1 MIKNER
7 QYRISKSFSEKFTQ
21 ELSDLSNQNTDK
33 IDPILLETGK
43 EALKTQIYELNK
55 EIEEYENLKNNPQP
69 LIHLYSI
76 EELPKTL
83 IKARISLGLSQK
95 ELAGLVGVKEQQ
107 IQRWESTEYNTTSLA
122 SIRDVLKALNI
133 RVTESVQLPKNT
145 ISIST
150 MFKNIE
156 KAGLDRNFVINKIF
170 PPLVAS
176 YFENKNDD
184 NIPAI
189 IGLQAAIFIGKILK
203 LKPENLIDNHMMQP
217 SLNTIPN
224 VRYKVPKGRNAVRVG
239 AYTMY
244 AHSIASIVAQAT
256 KDLPNKIIPNDPYTI
271 YNSIK
276 SKYGSINLEALM
288 RYVWELGVPV
298 ITLNDPGTFHA
309 VCFRIHNKNIIILKQ
324 NTLST
329 AKWMFDLLH
338 EVWHALKD
346 GEQIVHTDTD
356 MRNTRN
362 SEEKIANL
370 FSAAA
375 LLGKNPQ
382 ILAELCKN
390 HAQNNIARMKLA
402 IEKVA
407 EMENVRADVLAN
419 YLAFRYQMEGNNSLW
434 GIAEN
439 MQEKMNLT
447 TRTTARNLLFEY
459 SNLDLVSA
467 TDLDLLQQAIIPGE
481 RT

>member
-7 QYRISKSFSEKFTQ
+7 QYRISKSYLEKFSQ
-21 ELSDLSNQNTDK
+21 ELSYLSNQNTDNL
-33 IDPILLETGK
+33 DVILLETGK
-43 EALKTQIYELNK
+43 EALQTQIDELKK

-76 EELPKTL
+76 EKLPETL

-95 ELAGLVGVKEQQ
+95 ELAELVGVKEQQ
-107 IQRWESTEYNTTSLA
+107 IQRWESTEYNTASLA

-133 RVTESVQLPKNT
+133 RVTESIQLPKDT
-145 ISIST
+145 VSVST
-150 MFKNIE
+150 MFKNLE
-156 KAGLDRNFVINKIF
+156 NVGLDKNFVINRVF

-176 YFENKNDD
+176 YFENKAED

-189 IGLQAAIFIGKILK
+189 IGLQAATFIGKILK
-203 LKPENLIDNHMMQP
+203 VKPENIINNRKIQ
-217 SLNTIPN
+217 SLSTIPN
-224 VRYKVPKGRNAVRVG
+224 VRYKIPKGRNPLRVS

-244 AHSIASIVAQAT
+244 AHTIASIVAQAT
-256 KDLPNKIIPNDPYTI
+256 KYLPNKIIPNDPYVI
-271 YNSIK
+271 HSSIK

-288 RYVWELGVPV
+288 RYVWELGIPV
-298 ITLNDPGTFHA
+298 ITLDDPGTFHA
-309 VCFRIHNKNIIILKQ
+309 VCFRIDDKNIIILKQ
-324 NTLST
+324 NTLSN

-346 GEQIVHTDTD
+346 DEQIVHVDTEQ
-356 MRNTRN
+356 RNTVD
-362 SEEKIANL
+362 SEEQTANL

-382 ILAELCKN
+382 RLAELCRNYAEKN
-390 HAQNNIARMKLA
+390 ILRMKVA

-407 EMENVRADVLAN
+407 ETENVRADVLAN

-434 GIAEN
+434 GIAQN
-439 MQEKMNLT
+439 MQEKMSAT
-447 TRTTARNLLFEY
+447 TRTVARNLLFEY
-459 SNLDLVSA
+459 SNLDLLPTSE
-467 TDLDLLQQAIIPGE
+467 LDLLQQAIKLGE
-481 RT
+481 KN